1 MKTKKITKLRAARDL
16 IHYYKSNQFI
26 NSKNMIDFAYQ
37 LISEYEIESN
47 DYLFCYSEC
56 DDQDKIKFLC
66 WIKGDRPT
74 QTNPAHIYI
83 WDEGHISTSE
93 FGDYYQEDVQKM
105 VIELTEALEI
115 A

>member
-1 MKTKKITKLRAARDL
+1 MKTKTITKLRAARDL
-16 IHYYKSNQFI
+16 IHDCKSKQFI
-26 NSKNMIDFAYQ
+26 NNKEKIDFAHQ
-37 LISEYEIESN
+37 LIDECEIESN
-47 DYLFCYSEC
+47 NYLFCHSEC
-56 DDQDKIKFLC
+56 EEQDKIKFLC

-74 QTNPAHIYI
+74 QTNPAHIYV

-93 FGDYYQEDVQKM
+93 FGDYYQDDVQKM